1 MFFISNIF
9 INNTRLKLAKNQE
22 NVTNTLKLNFGYLK
36 IIHILH
42 PRYHP
47 KIIGH
52 ILKNKQ
58 KSKRFLTPD
67 IARLI
72 ILKMEMKMKN
82 RSRRYHIRLQASNW
96 RLYKRQID
104 GYIDYFFKKGVKALK
119 CPFIATVNLR
129 SRNSNSICIPNI
141 RFRDWNQFVWYFLFN
156 FEE

>member
-9 INNTRLKLAKNQE
+9 INNARLKLAKNQE

-58 KSKRFLTPD
+58 KSKRFLTPE
-67 IARLI
+67 ITRLI
-72 ILKMEMKMKN
+72 ILKMKMKMKN
-82 RSRRYHIRLQASNW
+82 RPHRYHIRLQASNW
-96 RLYKRQID
+96 RLYKRLID
-104 GYIDYFFKKGVKALK
+104 GYIDYFLKKGVKALK
-119 CPFIATVNLR
+119 CPFITTVNLR
-129 SRNSNSICIPNI
+129 SRNSNLICIPNI
-141 RFRDWNQFVWYFLFN
+141 RSRDWNQFFWYFLFN